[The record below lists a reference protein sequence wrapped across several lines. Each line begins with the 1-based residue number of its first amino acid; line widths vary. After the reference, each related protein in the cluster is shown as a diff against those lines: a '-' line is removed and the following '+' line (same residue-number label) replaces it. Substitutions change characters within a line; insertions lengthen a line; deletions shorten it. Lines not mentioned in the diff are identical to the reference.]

1 MKSVLFDVDGVF
13 LSEERCF
20 DVSALT
26 VYEMLMSEDYIGLDP
41 SIQFENLSDEQI
53 TEIRDI
59 VFYHDEILTKLKS
72 LGLNSNWDML
82 FVVIAIHFVDICK
95 TLSADVLAEIL
106 DPEKFGQA
114 TLQKLG
120 NQISNI
126 TLNFDAPLSFLEHV
140 RTGKDNI
147 YQDLITYASEQL
159 DTQQTALFELKSP
172 FWLLSQEIY
181 QEWYLGNQLYNEVE
195 QKLNRSNFKK
205 GYIYNEVVLRPV
217 AEIKQLLEDLKAA
230 GYHIAIA
237 TGRPRTETLVPFDTI
252 GIKDIFEDKHIVTA
266 SEVLIAEDI
275 YPELKPLGKPNPFSY
290 LATLEGNFEEDYKKY
305 ATNQE
310 NRVIKNEVFVVG
322 DSLADLLS
330 AKKIGATFIGPLTGL
345 KGQNAREELEAYEAD
360 YIVDHV
366 GEIRNILL

>member
-26 VYEMLMSEDYIGLDP
+26 VYEILMSESYIGLDTTV
-41 SIQFENLSDEQI
+41 QFENLSDAKI
-53 TEIRDI
+53 SEIRAI

-82 FVVIAIHFVDICK
+82 FVVLAIHFIEICK
-95 TLSADVLAEIL
+95 TLPSEDVNRVL
-106 DPEKFGQA
+106 DSNQFGQETFQWIGEKIESVSLDF
-114 TLQKLG
+114 TL
-120 NQISNI
+120 
-126 TLNFDAPLSFLEHV
+126 PLSFLDGV
-140 RTGKDNI
+140 TAGKENI
-147 YQDLITYASEQL
+147 YQDLIHYASEQL
-159 DTQQTALFELKSP
+159 NTTKTAVFELKSP
-172 FWLLSQEIY
+172 FWMLAQEVY
-181 QEWYLGNQLYNEVE
+181 QEWYLGHQLFNEIE
-195 QKLNRSNFKK
+195 KKENRSDFKH

-217 AEIKQLLEDLKAA
+217 SEIKQLLADLKSAN
-230 GYHIAIA
+230 YHIAIA
-237 TGRPRTETLVPFDTI
+237 TGRPRTETIVPFETI
-252 GIKDIFEDKHIVTA
+252 GIKSYFDEVHIVTA
-266 SEVLIAEDI
+266 SEVLIAEDL

-290 LATLEGNFEEDYKKY
+290 LATLEGNHQDKYRHY

-310 NRVIKNEVFVVG
+310 NRVDKDEVFVVG

-345 KGQNAREELEAYEAD
+345 KGIHVRDELVDYGAD